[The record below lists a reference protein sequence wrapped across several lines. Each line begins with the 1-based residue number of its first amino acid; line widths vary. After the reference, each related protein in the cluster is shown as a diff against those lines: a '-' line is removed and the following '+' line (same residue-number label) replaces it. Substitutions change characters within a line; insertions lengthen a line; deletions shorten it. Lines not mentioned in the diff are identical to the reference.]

1 MDGGVVLEVY
11 LLYQQEGF
19 LQVLFWA
26 FGMRL
31 VLVGFGLVVI
41 LLLDLLPGGG
51 ADSQPPEHKV
61 DQAGE
66 ELPKGDSI
74 DDPGLEHVKGG
85 ASAVDGEKEEL
96 EGHQDVAEEDG
107 EVEEEVG
114 AGLRDDQFSRFA
126 MENVLIDDM
135 P

>member
-51 ADSQPPEHKV
+51 ADS
-61 DQAGE
+61 
-66 ELPKGDSI
+66 
-74 DDPGLEHVKGG
+74 
-85 ASAVDGEKEEL
+85 
-96 EGHQDVAEEDG
+96 
-107 EVEEEVG
+107 
-114 AGLRDDQFSRFA
+114 
-126 MENVLIDDM
+126 
-135 P
+135 